1 MEGTVGGVVRL
12 SARLCVQWQDKVV
25 CLGAAP
31 GTPGARRAKRYG
43 RDRCKLKFEWNMPAI
58 AVPDEI
64 ASVML
69 RGSRDVGLR
78 Q

>member
-25 CLGAAP
+25 CLGVAP
-31 GTPGARRAKRYG
+31 GIPDALNAG
-43 RDRCKLKFEWNMPAI
+43 RDRCKLKFEWNMPAT

-64 ASVML
+64 ASVIK
-69 RGSRDVGLR
+69 G
-78 Q
+78 